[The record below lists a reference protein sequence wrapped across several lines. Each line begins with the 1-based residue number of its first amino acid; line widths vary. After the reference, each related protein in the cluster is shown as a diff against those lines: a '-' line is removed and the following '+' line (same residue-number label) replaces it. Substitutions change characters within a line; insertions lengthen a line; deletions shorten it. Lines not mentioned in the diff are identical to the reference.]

1 MNAAVKIEIDKAVR
15 AIKNSVEPQKIFLFG
30 SHAAGSA
37 TQDSDIDLCVVTS
50 LQGMRKIEAL
60 RKMRRAM
67 MNEVNLP
74 VDLLIPRQ
82 SLLTSPIIRI
92 AQAIGGLNA
101 LTNPCPSSPLHS
113 SPIP

>member
-1 MNAAVKIEIDKAVR
+1 MNDTVKIEIDNAVR
-15 AIKNSVEPQKIFLFG
+15 AIKSSMQPQKIYLFG

-50 LQGMRKIEAL
+50 LHGMRKIEAL

-74 VDLLIPRQ
+74 VDLLVYDNADFAARSALP
-82 SLLTSPIIRI
+82 TTMEYKI
-92 AQAIGGLNA
+92 AAAGRMLYGQ
-101 LTNPCPSSPLHS
+101 
-113 SPIP
+113 

>member
-15 AIKNSVEPQKIFLFG
+15 AIKNSIQPQKIYLFG

-67 MNEVNLP
+67 MNDVNSP
-74 VDLLIPRQ
+74 IDLLVYDNADFAVRSALP
-82 SLLTSPIIRI
+82 TTMEYKI
-92 AQAIGGLNA
+92 ASAGTVLYGQ
-101 LTNPCPSSPLHS
+101 
-113 SPIP
+113 

>member
-15 AIKNSVEPQKIFLFG
+15 AIKNSVQPQKIFLFG

-67 MNEVNLP
+67 MNDVNSP
-74 VDLLIPRQ
+74 VDLLVYDNADFAARSVLP
-82 SLLTSPIIRI
+82 TTMEYKI
-92 AQAIGGLNA
+92 ASAGRMLYGQ
-101 LTNPCPSSPLHS
+101 
-113 SPIP
+113 

>member
-15 AIKNSVEPQKIFLFG
+15 AIKSSIQPQKIYLFG

-50 LQGMRKIEAL
+50 PQGMRKIEAL

-67 MNEVNLP
+67 MNDVNLP
-74 VDLLIPRQ
+74 VDLLVYDNADFAARAELP
-82 SLLTSPIIRI
+82 TTMEYKI
-92 AQAIGGLNA
+92 ASAGRVLYGQ
-101 LTNPCPSSPLHS
+101 
-113 SPIP
+113 

>member
-1 MNAAVKIEIDKAVR
+1 MNDTIKIEIDNAVR
-15 AIKNSVEPQKIFLFG
+15 AIKNSIQPQKIYLFG

-67 MNEVNLP
+67 MNDVNSP
-74 VDLLIPRQ
+74 VDLLVYD
-82 SLLTSPIIRI
+82 
-92 AQAIGGLNA
+92 NA
-101 LTNPCPSSPLHS
+101 DFAARSALPTTMEYKIVAAGRMLYGQ
-113 SPIP
+113 

>member
-1 MNAAVKIEIDKAVR
+1 MNDTVKIEIDKAVR
-15 AIKNSVEPQKIFLFG
+15 AIKNSIQPQKIYLFG

-67 MNEVNLP
+67 MNDVNSP
-74 VDLLIPRQ
+74 VDLLVYDNADFSARSALP
-82 SLLTSPIIRI
+82 TTMEYMI
-92 AQAIGGLNA
+92 A
-101 LTNPCPSSPLHS
+101 SSGKVLYGQ
-113 SPIP
+113 

>member
-15 AIKNSVEPQKIFLFG
+15 AIKSSIQPQKIYLFG

-67 MNEVNLP
+67 INDVNLP
-74 VDLLIPRQ
+74 VDLLVYDNADFAARSALP
-82 SLLTSPIIRI
+82 TTMEYKI
-92 AQAIGGLNA
+92 ASAGRVLYGQ
-101 LTNPCPSSPLHS
+101 
-113 SPIP
+113 

>member
-15 AIKNSVEPQKIFLFG
+15 AIRNSIQPQKIYLFG

-67 MNEVNLP
+67 MNDVNSP
-74 VDLLIPRQ
+74 VDLLVYDDADFAARSALP
-82 SLLTSPIIRI
+82 TTMEFKI
-92 AQAIGGLNA
+92 A
-101 LTNPCPSSPLHS
+101 SSGRVLYGQ
-113 SPIP
+113 